1 MSVGRGG
8 AGLGCASV
16 GGWGGGGEHGAVS
29 GRSLPWPG
37 PLWDCECPGLGD
49 ARVPFGVLWEGGRCG
64 ARPSARAGAVWG
76 GVLLLRMAA
85 PAAPRCRRAGLGPG
99 AVCRRWALGGSA
111 WSGAVVSS
119 ILAESLRSEGE
130 ISYRALLWDGKRL
143 FLAPPAG
150 LDVKRGLLSPSC
162 SLVPVS
168 ALLAAQ
174 DALCS

>member
-1 MSVGRGG
+1 M
-8 AGLGCASV
+8 
-16 GGWGGGGEHGAVS
+16 GGEGGTRGCERPEPA
-29 GRSLPWPG
+29 LAG
-37 PLWDCECPGLGD
+37 PPVGPGLGD

-64 ARPSARAGAVWG
+64 ARPSTRAGAVWG

-150 LDVKRGLLSPSC
+150 LDVKGGLLSPSC
-162 SLVPVS
+162 CLVPVS